1 MLTPAFHFNIL
12 EAFLP
17 AMNEQSN
24 NMVNLIRQ
32 QVKLDTP
39 EKGVVLDVV
48 PYITYAALDVI
59 CGKCAHFVP
68 QSKAILTKIYNDI

>member
-24 NMVNLIRQ
+24 VLVEKIRE
-32 QVKLDTP
+32 QVDYSK
-39 EKGVVLDVV
+39 EKSVVLDVV
-48 PYITYAALDVI
+48 PFITNAALDII
-59 CGKCAHFVP
+59 CGVWVIF
-68 QSKAILTKIYNDI
+68 LFW

>member
-24 NMVNLIRQ
+24 ILV
-32 QVKLDTP
+32 
-39 EKGVVLDVV
+39 EKIAKKVEESKENSVEIDVV
-48 PYITYAALDVI
+48 DYITYAALDVI
-59 CGKCAHFVP
+59 CGEC
-68 QSKAILTKIYNDI
+68 N

>member
-24 NMVNLIRQ
+24 IMVNKIRQ
-32 QVKLDTP
+32 QVNLDSP
-39 EKGVVLDVV
+39 EKGAVLDVV

-59 CGKCAHFVP
+59 CGECVN
-68 QSKAILTKIYNDI
+68 AILVFHKE